1 VRRSIAPA
9 RFVKKSVMTK
19 KPNRL
24 AAGITLMCDV
34 SGNLPIGF

>member
-1 VRRSIAPA
+1 M
-9 RFVKKSVMTK
+9 KKAAITR
-19 KPNRL
+19 KPDRL